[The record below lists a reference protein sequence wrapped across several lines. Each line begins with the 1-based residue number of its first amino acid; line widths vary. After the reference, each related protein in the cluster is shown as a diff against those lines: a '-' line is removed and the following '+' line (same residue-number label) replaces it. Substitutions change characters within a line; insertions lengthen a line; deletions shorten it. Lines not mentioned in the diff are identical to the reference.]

1 MVKVGDWVKVHK
13 DADRGKGVP
22 PFPVLV
28 TNVRNGGNIDVN
40 VDTAEYCDY
49 WFEDQYDIVPSPG
62 DPDPSVKREILERA
76 IALITGDREEDY
88 GEAHKNFADIA
99 ALWSVVLG
107 VDVQPWQVA
116 ACMSQLKLARAI
128 KTSTHADSW
137 VDMAGYVGLAAEL
150 ALGSD
155 NG

>member
-1 MVKVGDWVKVHK
+1 MVKVGDWVKVHE
-13 DADRGKGVP
+13 DADEGENVP
-22 PFPVLV
+22 PFA
-28 TNVRNGGNIDVN
+28 VRVRVVRDNGTVYVETD
-40 VDTAEYCDY
+40 EYCDVWY
-49 WFEDQYDIVPSPG
+49 ADQYEVVPSPG
-62 DPDPSVKREILERA
+62 STSPSVKHAILERA
-76 IALITGDREEDY
+76 IGLITGDREEDY
-88 GEAHKNFADIA
+88 GEAHKNFSDIA

-150 ALGSD
+150 ALGDD

>member
-1 MVKVGDWVKVHK
+1 MVKVGDWVKVHE
-13 DADRGKGVP
+13 DADEGVGVP
-22 PFPVLV
+22 PFAVLV
-28 TNVRNGGNIDVN
+28 TNVWNDGRVN
-40 VDTAEYCDY
+40 VDVDNAEYCNR
-49 WFEDQYDIVPSPG
+49 WFADQYDVVPSLG
-62 DPDPSVKREILERA
+62 DPAPSVKREILERA
-76 IALITGDREEDY
+76 ITLITGDREEDY
-88 GEAHKNFADIA
+88 GEAHKNFSDIA

-150 ALGSD
+150 ALGDD

>member
-1 MVKVGDWVKVHK
+1 MVKVGDWVQVRE
-13 DADRGKGVP
+13 DADGGADGVP
-22 PFPVLV
+22 PFAVHV
-28 TNVRNGGNIDVN
+28 TRVMDNGTVYVETDKYCNV
-40 VDTAEYCDY
+40 
-49 WFEDQYDIVPSPG
+49 WFEGQYDVVPSLG
-62 DPDPSVKREILERA
+62 DPAPSVKREILERA
-76 IALITGDREEDY
+76 ITLIVGDREDDY
-88 GEAHKNFADIA
+88 GEAHKNFSDIA

-150 ALGSD
+150 ALGD
-155 NG
+155 V

>member
-1 MVKVGDWVKVHK
+1 MVKVGDWVKVHE
-13 DADRGKGVP
+13 DADGGESVP
-22 PFPVLV
+22 PFAVRV
-28 TNVRNGGNIDVN
+28 TKARDNGTVY
-40 VDTAEYCDY
+40 VATEDTYCDV
-49 WFEDQYDIVPSPG
+49 WFAGQYDVVASLG
-62 DPDPSVKREILERA
+62 DPAPSVKREILERA

-137 VDMAGYVGLAAEL
+137 IDMAGYVGLAAEL

>member
-1 MVKVGDWVKVHK
+1 MVKVGDWVKVHP
-13 DADRGKGVP
+13 DADGGDGVP
-22 PFPVLV
+22 PFAVLV
-28 TNVRNGGNIDVN
+28 TTVKDNGTVYVATEDI
-40 VDTAEYCDY
+40 YCDVWY
-49 WFEDQYDIVPSPG
+49 AGQYDVVPSLG
-62 DPDPSVKREILERA
+62 DPAPSVKRAILERA
-76 IALITGDREEDY
+76 IGLITGDREEDY
-88 GEAHKNFADIA
+88 GEAYKNFSDIA

-150 ALGSD
+150 ALGD
-155 NG
+155 A

>member
-1 MVKVGDWVKVHK
+1 MVKVGDWVKVRE
-13 DADRGKGVP
+13 DADGGEDVP
-22 PFPVLV
+22 PFA
-28 TNVRNGGNIDVN
+28 VRVRAVRDNGTVYVETD
-40 VDTAEYCDY
+40 EYCDVWY
-49 WFEDQYDIVPSPG
+49 ADEYDVVPSLG
-62 DPDPSVKREILERA
+62 DPAPSVKRAILERA
-76 IALITGDREEDY
+76 IGLITGDREEDY
-88 GEAHKNFADIA
+88 GEAYKNFSDIA

-128 KTSTHADSW
+128 KTPTHVDSW

-150 ALGSD
+150 ALGDD

>member
-1 MVKVGDWVKVHK
+1 MVKVGDWVKVHP
-13 DADRGKGVP
+13 DADGGEGVP
-22 PFPVLV
+22 PFA
-28 TNVRNGGNIDVN
+28 VRVRVARDNGTVYVETD
-40 VDTAEYCDY
+40 EYCDV
-49 WFEDQYDIVPSPG
+49 WFADQYDVVPSLG
-62 DPDPSVKREILERA
+62 DPAPSVKREILERA
-76 IALITGDREEDY
+76 ITLIVGDREDDY
-88 GEAHKNFADIA
+88 GEAHKNFSDIA

-150 ALGSD
+150 ALGD
-155 NG
+155 V

>member
-1 MVKVGDWVKVHK
+1 MVKVGDWVKVRE
-13 DADRGKGVP
+13 DADGGKNVP
-22 PFPVLV
+22 PSAVRV
-28 TNVRNGGNIDVN
+28 RVVRDNGTVYVETNTD
-40 VDTAEYCDY
+40 EYCDVWY
-49 WFEDQYDIVPSPG
+49 ADQYEVVPTLGNTS
-62 DPDPSVKREILERA
+62 PSVKHAILERA
-76 IALITGDREEDY
+76 IGLITGDREEDY
-88 GEAHKNFADIA
+88 GEAHKNFSDIA

-107 VDVQPWQVA
+107 VDVRPWQVA

-150 ALGSD
+150 ALGDD

>member
-1 MVKVGDWVKVHK
+1 MVKVGDWVKVHE
-13 DADRGKGVP
+13 DADEGENVP
-22 PFPVLV
+22 PFA
-28 TNVRNGGNIDVN
+28 VRVREVKYSGTVYVETD
-40 VDTAEYCDY
+40 EYCDV
-49 WFEDQYDIVPSPG
+49 WFADQYEVVPSLCAPK
-62 DPDPSVKREILERA
+62 PSVKREILERA
-76 IALITGDREEDY
+76 ITLITGDREEDY
-88 GEAHKNFADIA
+88 GEAHKNFSDIA

-150 ALGSD
+150 ALGGD

>member
-1 MVKVGDWVKVHK
+1 MVEVGDWVKVHK
-13 DADRGKGVP
+13 DADGGENVP
-22 PFPVLV
+22 PFPVRV
-28 TNVRNGGNIDVN
+28 TRVVN
-40 VDTAEYCDY
+40 EGSIEVDVDTAKYCDY
-49 WFEDQYDIVPSPG
+49 WFESQYDVVSSLG
-62 DPDPSVKREILERA
+62 DPAPSVKREILERA

-88 GEAHKNFADIA
+88 GEAHKNFTDIA

-128 KTSTHADSW
+128 KTHTHADSW